1 MSKVRVLI
9 AEDHQTVREGLK
21 MILGAQSDIEVVGE
35 AGDGQTAVE
44 LTKQLMPDIVLMDL
58 SMPKLNGLKATE
70 KLKQACPRVN
80 VLVLTRHTEDGYLLQ
95 LLRVGAS
102 GYVLKQSPPSEFLH
116 AIRSIAGGGKYLDP
130 AVAGRVIGGFQARK
144 FDAESGT
151 QEKLSGREAET
162 LRLIAW
168 GHSNK
173 DIAQQLGLSVKTIEV
188 HKANAM
194 KKLGMR
200 SRIDI
205 VRFALLQGWMEET

>member
-70 KLKQACPRVN
+70 KLKQACPSVN

-116 AIRSIAGGGKYLDP
+116 AIRAIAGGGKYLDP

-144 FDAESGT
+144 SHDESGT

-173 DIAQQLGLSVKTIEV
+173 DIAQQLGLSVKTVEV
-188 HKANAM
+188 HKSNAM

>member
-1 MSKVRVLI
+1 MTKVRVLI

-21 MILGAQSDIEVVGE
+21 MILGAQPDIEVAGE
-35 AGDGQTAVE
+35 AGDGHAAVE

-70 KLKQACPRVN
+70 KLKQACPDVN
-80 VLVLTRHTEDGYLLQ
+80 VLVLTRHTEEGYLLQ
-95 LLRVGAS
+95 LLRLGAS
-102 GYVLKQSPPSEFLH
+102 GYILKQSPSAELLH
-116 AIRSIAGGGKYLDP
+116 AIRSIAAGGKYLDP
-130 AVAGRVIGGFQARK
+130 AVAGKIFGGLQARK
-144 FDAESGT
+144 LRAESGT
-151 QEKLSGREAET
+151 QEKLSSRESET

-173 DIAQQLGLSVKTIEV
+173 DIANQLGLSVKTVEV